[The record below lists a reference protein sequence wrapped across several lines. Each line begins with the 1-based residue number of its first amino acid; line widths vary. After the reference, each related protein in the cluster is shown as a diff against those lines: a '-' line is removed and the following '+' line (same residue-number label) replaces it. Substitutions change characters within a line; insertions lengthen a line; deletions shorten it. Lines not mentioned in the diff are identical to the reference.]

1 MNLLKNPDMKKEL
14 LPHLLLTL
22 LLTVIGLW
30 IALAAGALALISGL
44 LFMVLHLWQAFHRYQ
59 AMEELS
65 RKIDRILHG
74 QDEILITRSQE
85 GELAILQ
92 SEIEKMTIR
101 LREQTDFLQKEKVN
115 LSNAI
120 ADISHQL
127 RTPLTSLNLTA
138 SMLTRENISDADRLR
153 LARDLKKSLQR
164 IDWLIEALLKISRID
179 AGTVQFRQESCSV
192 SNLITKAS
200 SPLLLSMELKEQQL
214 IVQCQ
219 NESFTGDPEWSS
231 EALGNILKNCMEH
244 TPVGGTIRIT
254 AAETPIYTEILTE
267 DSGPGFSPEDL
278 PHLFERFYKGKTS
291 SSQSIGIGLALSR
304 MILSAQNGTLRASN
318 RPEGGARF
326 TIRFYKSVI

>member
-85 GELAILQ
+85 GELAI
-92 SEIEKMTIR
+92 
-101 LREQTDFLQKEKVN
+101 
-115 LSNAI
+115 

-200 SPLLLSMELKEQQL
+200 SPLLISMELKEQQL

>member
-59 AMEELS
+59 AMEALS
-65 RKIDRILHG
+65 R
-74 QDEILITRSQE
+74 ITRSQE

-200 SPLLLSMELKEQQL
+200 SPLLISMELKEQQL

>member
-101 LREQTDFLQKEKVN
+101 LRSETDLLRKEKVN

-192 SNLITKAS
+192 SNLITEGILPAADLHGVKGAAADRSVPERKLHRRSGMEQRSAGKYPEELHGAHAS
-200 SPLLLSMELKEQQL
+200 RRNYPDHRRRNSDLYGNPDGRQRPRLLS
-214 IVQCQ
+214 
-219 NESFTGDPEWSS
+219 GGSS
-231 EALGNILKNCMEH
+231 A
-244 TPVGGTIRIT
+244 P
-254 AAETPIYTEILTE
+254 
-267 DSGPGFSPEDL
+267 
-278 PHLFERFYKGKTS
+278 
-291 SSQSIGIGLALSR
+291 
-304 MILSAQNGTLRASN
+304 LRALL
-318 RPEGGARF
+318 
-326 TIRFYKSVI
+326 

>member
-74 QDEILITRSQE
+74 QDEILITRKS
-85 GELAILQ
+85 GRASLRFCT

-101 LREQTDFLQKEKVN
+101 LREQTDLLRKEKVN

-127 RTPLTSLNLTA
+127 RTPLASLNLTA

-164 IDWLIEALLKISRID
+164 IDWLIE
-179 AGTVQFRQESCSV
+179 
-192 SNLITKAS
+192 
-200 SPLLLSMELKEQQL
+200 SPLLNPPDRRRNRPVPPGKLFGLQPDHEGILPAADLHGVKGAAADRSGAERKLHRRSGMEQRSAGKYPEELHGAHASRRNHPDHRRRNSDLYGNPDGRQRPRLLS
-214 IVQCQ
+214 
-219 NESFTGDPEWSS
+219 GGSS
-231 EALGNILKNCMEH
+231 A
-244 TPVGGTIRIT
+244 P
-254 AAETPIYTEILTE
+254 
-267 DSGPGFSPEDL
+267 
-278 PHLFERFYKGKTS
+278 
-291 SSQSIGIGLALSR
+291 
-304 MILSAQNGTLRASN
+304 LRACSIKE
-318 RPEGGARF
+318 RLLPPRVL
-326 TIRFYKSVI
+326 RVSVLLSPA